1 MGFCPKSIWEKR
13 LMRTSLKVKG
23 ASTTSESF
31 LDCLRQFLTPYVWK
45 QAQHAGKRPRASSRW
60 STQRLIMVLLVTTWC
75 CGDSLPERFETARAF
90 YVACQR
96 RRKQPGKTF
105 AGFQQAL
112 EKLPMPIL
120 RTLAV
125 GVRQQIP
132 RLFDMRVHGFIPL
145 GADGSRLMCPRSAE
159 LESRLGKSNKD
170 DTPPMLWL
178 TALVHLSTGMLWSW
192 RLGKGNASEQHH
204 LIHLLKTLPHLALLV
219 CDAGYLGYDLLRA
232 ILQAQA
238 SFLIRMSSRA
248 HLYTT
253 DKVKLKRF
261 REKIVYYWPAW
272 AQQQRLPPIEV
283 RLIRIRGKKSDV
295 WLLTNVLDQQR
306 LSHAIAAKFFRWRW
320 RNEGLFR
327 TYKRTIGKVKLM
339 SRTVATVHREAEA
352 SLLAVQLLLAQGA
365 WALTRDWGTVVV
377 LASPRQILLE
387 IRREITIHIGLYMG
401 PRQHESYLQ
410 RLRRARCEQRQ
421 RRSSKIR
428 RKWPGRKDH
437 QPPKPPK
444 IHTLSRVQ
452 RTLMAKL
459 LGAA

>member
-1 MGFCPKSIWEKR
+1 MHASSKTGFT
-13 LMRTSLKVKG
+13 RTR
-23 ASTTSESF
+23 AESF

-45 QAQHAGKRPRASSRW
+45 QAQQAGKRPRASSRW
-60 STQRLIMVLLVTTWC
+60 SAHRLITALLAMTWC
-75 CGDSLPERFETARAF
+75 CGDSLPERFETAKAF
-90 YVACQR
+90 YVACHR

-120 RTLAV
+120 RALAG
-125 GVRQQIP
+125 GVRRRITE
-132 RLFDMRVHGFIPL
+132 LFDMRVHGFIPL
-145 GADGSRLMCPRSAE
+145 GADGSRLTCPRSAE
-159 LESRLGKSNKD
+159 LEKRLGKSNKD
-170 DTPPMLWL
+170 DTPPMVWL

-204 LIHLLKTLPHLALLV
+204 LIHLLKTLPQLALLV

-232 ILQAQA
+232 ILDAQA

-253 DKVKLKRF
+253 GKVKLKRF
-261 REKIVYYWPAW
+261 HQGIVYYWPAW

-283 RLIRIRGKKSDV
+283 RLIRIRCKKVDI
-295 WLLTNVLDQQR
+295 WLLTNVLDPRR
-306 LSHAIAAKFFRWRW
+306 LSHTVAAKFFRWRW

-339 SRTVATVHREAEA
+339 SRTVAMVHREAQA

-365 WALTRDWGTVVV
+365 WALTQNRDAVVV

-387 IRREITIHIGLYMG
+387 IRREITIHIGLYLG

-410 RLRRARCEQRQ
+410 RLRRACCEQRQ
-421 RRSSKIR
+421 RRSSKVR

-437 QPPKPPK
+437 KPPKPPK
-444 IHTLSRVQ
+444 IHTMSKAQ
-452 RTLMAKL
+452 KTLMAKL
-459 LGAA
+459 LGVT

>member
-1 MGFCPKSIWEKR
+1 MRASSKVGFPPTR
-13 LMRTSLKVKG
+13 
-23 ASTTSESF
+23 SESF
-31 LDCLRQFLTPYVWK
+31 LACLRQFLTPSVWK
-45 QAQHAGKRPRASSRW
+45 QAQHAGRRPRASARW
-60 STQRLIMVLLVTTWC
+60 STQPLVMVLLTMTWC

-90 YVACQR
+90 YVACYP

-112 EKLPMPIL
+112 EKLPLPIL
-120 RTLAV
+120 RALAA
-125 GVRQQIP
+125 GVRRQIAKWFGK
-132 RLFDMRVHGFIPL
+132 RLLVHGFVPL

-159 LESRLGKSNKD
+159 LERRLGKANKD

-178 TALVHLSTGMLWSW
+178 TALVHLGTGMLWSW

-204 LIHLLKTLPHLALLV
+204 LIHLLQTLPRSALLV

-232 ILQAQA
+232 ILHAHA

-253 DKVKLKRF
+253 GKVKLERF
-261 REKIVYYWPAW
+261 REGIVCYWPAW

-283 RLIRIRGKKSDV
+283 RLLRIRGQKVDV
-295 WLLTNVLDQQR
+295 WLLTNVLDPQR
-306 LSHAIAAKFFRWRW
+306 LRYADAAKFFRWRW

-327 TYKRTIGKVKLM
+327 TYKRTLGKVKVM
-339 SRTVATVHREAEA
+339 SRTVAMVHREAEA

-365 WALTRDWGTVVV
+365 WALTQDRDTVVV

-387 IRREITIHIGLYMG
+387 IRREITFHIGLYLG

-410 RLRRARCEQRQ
+410 RLLRARCEQRQ
-421 RRSSKIR
+421 RRSSKVR

-437 QPPKPPK
+437 VPPKPPQ
-444 IHTLSRVQ
+444 IHTLSKVQ
-452 RTLMAKL
+452 KTLMAKL
-459 LGAA
+459 LSVA

>member
-1 MGFCPKSIWEKR
+1 M
-13 LMRTSLKVKG
+13 
-23 ASTTSESF
+23 
-31 LDCLRQFLTPYVWK
+31 
-45 QAQHAGKRPRASSRW
+45 
-60 STQRLIMVLLVTTWC
+60 TWC

-90 YVACQR
+90 YVACHQ

-112 EKLPMPIL
+112 EKLPLPIL
-120 RTLAV
+120 RALAA
-125 GVRQQIP
+125 GVRRQITKLFGS
-132 RLFDMRVHGFIPL
+132 RLLVHGFLPL
-145 GADGSRLMCPRSAE
+145 GADGSRLACPRSAE
-159 LESRLGKSNKD
+159 LESRLGKANKD

-204 LIHLLKTLPHLALLV
+204 LISLLKTLPRLALLV

-232 ILQAQA
+232 ILHAQA

-253 DKVKLKRF
+253 GKVKLERF
-261 REKIVYYWPAW
+261 GEGIVYYWPTW
-272 AQQQRLPPIEV
+272 AQQQRLPPIQV
-283 RLIRIRGKKSDV
+283 RLIRLRGKKVDV
-295 WLLTNVLDQQR
+295 WLLTNVLAPQR
-306 LSHAIAAKFFRWRW
+306 LSHAVAAKFYRWRW

-339 SRTVATVHREAEA
+339 SRTVALVHREAEA

-365 WALTRDWGTVVV
+365 WPLTQGRDTVVV

-387 IRREITIHIGLYMG
+387 IRREITIPIGLYLG

-410 RLRRARCEQRQ
+410 RLLRARCEQRQ
-421 RRSSKIR
+421 RRSSKVR

-437 QPPKPPK
+437 NPPKPPK
-444 IHTLSRVQ
+444 IHTLSKAQ
-452 RTLMAKL
+452 KALMAKL
-459 LGAA
+459 LSIT

>member
-1 MGFCPKSIWEKR
+1 MSASSNAGFTP
-13 LMRTSLKVKG
+13 TH
-23 ASTTSESF
+23 TESF
-31 LDCLRQFLTPYVWK
+31 LDCLRQFLTPWVWK
-45 QAQHAGKRPRASSRW
+45 QAQQAGKRPRASSRW
-60 STQRLIMVLLVTTWC
+60 STQRLIMVLLAMNWC

-90 YVACQR
+90 YVACHR

-112 EKLPMPIL
+112 EKLPMSIL
-120 RTLAV
+120 RALAA
-125 GVRQQIP
+125 GVRQQISK
-132 RLFDMRVHGFIPL
+132 LFDLFAHGFIPL
-145 GADGSRLMCPRSAE
+145 GADGSRLLCPRSAE

-204 LIHLLKTLPHLALLV
+204 LIHLLKTLPRLALLV

-232 ILQAQA
+232 IQHAQA
-238 SFLIRMSSRA
+238 SYLIRMSSRA

-253 DKVKLKRF
+253 GKVKLKRF
-261 REKIVYYWPAW
+261 REQIVYYWPGW
-272 AQQQRLPPIEV
+272 AQRKGLPPIEV
-283 RLIRIRGKKSDV
+283 RLIRIRGKKVDV
-295 WLLTNVLDQQR
+295 WLLTNVLDPQR
-306 LSHAIAAKFFRWRW
+306 LSHVTAAKFFRWRW

-339 SRTVATVHREAEA
+339 SRTIATVHREAEA

-365 WALTRDWGTVVV
+365 WALTHDRDTVGV

-387 IRREITIHIGLYMG
+387 IRREITIHIALYLG
-401 PRQHESYLQ
+401 PRQNESYLQ

-421 RRSSKIR
+421 RRSSKVR
-428 RKWPGRKDH
+428 RTWPGRKDH
-437 QPPKPPK
+437 KPPKPPK
-444 IHTLSRVQ
+444 IHKLKRAQ
-452 RTLMAKL
+452 KALMAKL
-459 LGAA
+459 LGVP